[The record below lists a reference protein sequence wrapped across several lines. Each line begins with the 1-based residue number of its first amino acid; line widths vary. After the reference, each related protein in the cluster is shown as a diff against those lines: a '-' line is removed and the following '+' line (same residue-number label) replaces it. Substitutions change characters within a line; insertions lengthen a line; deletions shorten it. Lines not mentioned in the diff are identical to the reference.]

1 MTLLI
6 KDIDVAAPDTSC
18 KLTVGLKV
26 ESDRTNCDISDNEN
40 GKSIHQ
46 LNFISITP
54 YLLYFNRKHVDMFI
68 SL

>member
-40 GKSIHQ
+40 GSYCFYQFKCHNVTSHGQI
-46 LNFISITP
+46 FSSIT
-54 YLLYFNRKHVDMFI
+54 VI
-68 SL
+68 